1 MILLE
6 LYAIRALVVDASLD
20 SDEVKE
26 AKKKIDSFIAL
37 ISNAPASDTNMNF
50 PKTRLRR

>member
-6 LYAIRALVVDASLD
+6 LYAIRALIVDASFD
-20 SDEVKE
+20 SDEIKE
-26 AKKKIDSFIAL
+26 AKKKVDAFITL
-37 ISNAPASDTNMNF
+37 ISNAPSSDTNMNF